1 MTALMQV
8 QIYYILN
15 DESNILL
22 SSLQAARYGHSR
34 VVEVLVEA
42 DPSGVNLQSASGAT
56 PLMLVCMA
64 PNQAVL
70 NDGGIMSTM
79 LAVKE
84 LDLSIKDDQGKTARD
99 WARDKELFIIEKLI
113 LARSNSSEQADTED
127 IAFKVSELER
137 KLQISEDDNKSLR
150 NNIEEM
156 SKIIKA
162 QEEKINLL
170 STSQKS
176 R

>member
-1 MTALMQV
+1 M
-8 QIYYILN
+8 
-15 DESNILL
+15 LL
-22 SSLQAARYGHSR
+22 
-34 VVEVLVEA
+34 
-42 DPSGVNLQSASGAT
+42 
-56 PLMLVCMA
+56 CMA

-79 LAVKE
+79 LAVEE
-84 LDLSIKDDQGKTARD
+84 LDLGIKDNQGKTARD

-113 LARSNSSEQADTED
+113 LERLNKCAPEHDGDLKVRDLEKKLH
-127 IAFKVSELER
+127 IAEKE
-137 KLQISEDDNKSLR
+137 NKSLR
-150 NNIEEM
+150 IDMEEM

-170 STSQKS
+170 SKNQKS